1 MQPIIFLVQEE
12 NMMKTVRDFL
22 KDKYPDIPV
31 YQDLPG
37 QDVELMTKLVEQNTE
52 IVIARGGTAENIR
65 KFGLPVT
72 VVDIPV
78 TGFDIIR
85 SVEKARRYGRRIAAI
100 STSDITKGV
109 ETLGPILDVD
119 IRMYHINKI
128 GESEALV
135 RAAFADG
142 ADVVIGGYATVKA
155 ARKNNLPAEFILITE
170 EAILQ
175 AVEEAR
181 RISQVQ
187 NQEKARANMFRALL
201 DYAYEGIVSVNS
213 DNQIV
218 MFNPVAESILGV
230 ETEKVTGQNIGNVWP
245 ELDMEKVISQ
255 GKEELGQILKVKEI
269 DILCNKVA
277 ISVQGKVTG
286 AVATFQEVSQIQ
298 MMEERIRRRIYAHGH
313 VATFTFNDIIGKNQT
328 IQRTIAMAKEYAIT
342 DSSVVILGESGT
354 GKEIFA
360 QSIHNYSKRR
370 NGPFVAVNCAA
381 LPGQL
386 LESELFGYVGGAFT
400 GASQRGKPG
409 LFEAAHGGTLLLD
422 EIAEMDYQT
431 QGKLLRVLQERQI
444 MRLGSDKVIPVN
456 VRVLAATNKNLKKL
470 VREKVFRLDLY
481 YRLNVLKLRI
491 PPLCE
496 RPEDIKELAEK
507 FLNDHRGI
515 SKPHLRLS
523 QEAIRE
529 LCSYQWPGN
538 IRELQ
543 NIMERVATLHKQTVV
558 EAGTIKMLLSDEAGE
573 EFIEEYQTDEAAN
586 IRQALALTGGNYSEA
601 ARALGI
607 SRSTLWRKLKK
618 LGLK

>member
-1 MQPIIFLVQEE
+1 MSQIAFLVVEE
-12 NMMKTVRDFL
+12 SLMKIVNEFL
-22 KDKYPDIPV
+22 EIKYPDIPV
-31 YQDLPG
+31 YQEIPDRFA
-37 QDVELMTKLVEQNTE
+37 ELVKKLVGQGTQ
-52 IVIARGGTAENIR
+52 IIIARGGTAKSLR
-65 KFGLPVT
+65 KLGLPIT

-78 TGFDIIR
+78 TGFDIIQV
-85 SVEKARRYGRRIAAI
+85 VEKARRYGRNIAVI
-100 STSDITKGV
+100 STLDITKGI

-119 IRMYHINKI
+119 IRTYYIDQV
-128 GESEALV
+128 GENETIV
-135 RAAFADG
+135 RNAFADG
-142 ADVVIGGYATVKA
+142 ADVVIGGYATVEA
-155 ARKNNLPAEFILITE
+155 AHKNNFSAELMLMTE
-170 EAILQ
+170 EAIFQ

-181 RISQVQ
+181 RILHVQ
-187 NQEKARANMFRALL
+187 NQEKGRANLFRALL

-213 DNQIV
+213 DNQILT
-218 MFNPVAESILGV
+218 FNPVAENILGV
-230 ETEKVTGQNIGNVWP
+230 KTETVAGENISNVCP

-255 GKEELGQILKVKEI
+255 GKEEIGQILKVKDM

-277 ISVQGKVTG
+277 ISVQGKVIG

-298 MMEERIRRRIYAHGH
+298 MMEERVRKRFYADGH
-313 VATFTFNDIIGKNQT
+313 VANFTFNDIIGKNQAF
-328 IQRTIAMAKEYAIT
+328 QRIISMAKEYAIT
-342 DSSVVILGESGT
+342 DFSVVILGESGT
-354 GKEIFA
+354 GKEVFA

-400 GASQRGKPG
+400 GANQKGKPG
-409 LFEAAHGGTLLLD
+409 LFEVAHEGTLLLD

-444 MRLGSDKVIPVN
+444 MRLGSDKVIPIN

-470 VREKVFRLDLY
+470 VNEKLFRHDLY

-491 PPLCE
+491 PPLRE
-496 RPEDIKELAEK
+496 HPEDIQELAEK
-507 FLNDHRGI
+507 FLNNNYSIIKHN
-515 SKPHLRLS
+515 LRLS

-529 LCSYQWPGN
+529 LCRYKWPGN

-543 NIMERVATLHKQTVV
+543 SIMERVIALHKQTVV
-558 EAGTIKMLLSDEAGE
+558 DADTIRMLLAEEAE
-573 EFIEEYQTDEAAN
+573 EEYIEDYDSNEAEN
-586 IRQALALTGGNYSEA
+586 IKQALALNGGNYSET